1 MTLNKNAIIVLAK
14 RDLRAYFASPTGYVF
29 VTLFILLSAAAAFWQ
44 QRFFANNLAN
54 LDQLNQLFPLLL
66 LLFVPALTMGVWADE
81 RKAGTDELLLTLPAT
96 DLEIVLGKYLAVL
109 GIYTASLLLSVSH
122 VIVLF
127 WLGSPDIGLMFAN
140 YLGYWLIGAAL
151 LSIGMLA
158 SLLTANATV
167 GFVVGAVFCSVF
179 VFVNSAQWVVSDNL
193 QQWLAPIGVFT
204 YFADFATGV
213 ISFSG
218 LLYFLSIAGVM
229 LYFNVVLLGR
239 RHWLAEAGG
248 YRFWMHHLV
257 RAAALIVA
265 VISLNAVVS
274 RAEFRMDTTA
284 EQLHSLSDQS
294 VQLLDQLPDD
304 RPVLIQA
311 FISPEV
317 PRPIVQTRANLVSK
331 LREISVLGGDKVQ
344 VIIHD
349 TEPFTEEA
357 RDAREKFGIMP
368 RKVMGVA
375 GGQPIDVFLG
385 VAFTSGVSEMVIPFF
400 ERGLP
405 VEYELLRSI
414 RVAAKTQRKKI
425 CILTTQAKLT
435 GGFDYQTMNSQP
447 PWSVVSELNKQ
458 YEVARVTATEAIT
471 EEMDGLL
478 VALPS
483 SLTQPEMDNL
493 KAYILKGNPTL
504 LLVDPLPV
512 IDIGL
517 SPAIP
522 AGGNRNPFQQN
533 QPQPEPKGNINQF
546 MADIGVSFNSMQI
559 AWDTYNPHPDLVQL
573 QPEIIFIGP
582 GNQTLDAFSSLNR
595 ASSGLQEMVVLYPG
609 YLNKAVNG
617 KFEYEPLL
625 RTGRISGILPF
636 QQLVQRGFFG
646 MGFQLNRNARRV
658 PTGEVY
664 TLAAHLRGAAGTG
677 EGEGERMQSV
687 NLTVIA
693 DIDFISEQFFQI
705 RQRGLQ
711 NLSFDNVTFFLNCM
725 DMLVGDESFVDLR
738 KKRIRHRTLESVEAQ
753 TRGFVEQR
761 IKEEKEAEAQAQQAL
776 VEAQQ
781 RLNEKVAEVQNRPD
795 LDQQTKQ
802 IMAQN
807 LQEVENRRFEVLK
820 SNIETRKEATIQASR
835 GKMESAV
842 RSIQTRIKTLAVL
855 LPPIPVFVMGVMI
868 FVKRRRREY
877 EGAVASRRLRS

>member
-1 MTLNKNAIIVLAK
+1 
-14 RDLRAYFASPTGYVF
+14 
-29 VTLFILLSAAAAFWQ
+29 
-44 QRFFANNLAN
+44 
-54 LDQLNQLFPLLL
+54 
-66 LLFVPALTMGVWADE
+66 
-81 RKAGTDELLLTLPAT
+81 
-96 DLEIVLGKYLAVL
+96 
-109 GIYTASLLLSVSH
+109 
-122 VIVLF
+122 
-127 WLGSPDIGLMFAN
+127 
-140 YLGYWLIGAAL
+140 
-151 LSIGMLA
+151 
-158 SLLTANATV
+158 
-167 GFVVGAVFCSVF
+167 
-179 VFVNSAQWVVSDNL
+179 
-193 QQWLAPIGVFT
+193 
-204 YFADFATGV
+204 
-213 ISFSG
+213 
-218 LLYFLSIAGVM
+218 
-229 LYFNVVLLGR
+229 
-239 RHWLAEAGG
+239 
-248 YRFWMHHLV
+248 
-257 RAAALIVA
+257 
-265 VISLNAVVS
+265 
-274 RAEFRMDTTA
+274 
-284 EQLHSLSDQS
+284 
-294 VQLLDQLPDD
+294 
-304 RPVLIQA
+304 
-311 FISPEV
+311 
-317 PRPIVQTRANLVSK
+317 
-331 LREISVLGGDKVQ
+331 
-344 VIIHD
+344 
-349 TEPFTEEA
+349 
-357 RDAREKFGIMP
+357 
-368 RKVMGVA
+368 
-375 GGQPIDVFLG
+375 
-385 VAFTSGVSEMVIPFF
+385 SGVSEMVIPFF

-425 CILTTQAKLT
+425 GILTTPAKLA

-458 YEVARVTATEAIT
+458 YEIARVTAAEAIT

-493 KAYILKGNPTL
+493 KAYILEGHPTL

-512 IDIGL
+512 VNIGL
-517 SPAIP
+517 SPVIP

-533 QPQPEPKGNINQF
+533 QPQPEPKGNISQF
-546 MADIGVSFNSMQI
+546 MTDIGVSFNSMQI

-625 RTGRISGILPF
+625 RTGRISGVLPF

-664 TLAAHLRGAAGTG
+664 TVAAHLRGAAEAG
-677 EGEGERMQSV
+677 EGEGKKMHSV

-761 IKEEKEAEAQAQQAL
+761 IKEEK
-776 VEAQQ
+776 
-781 RLNEKVAEVQNRPD
+781 
-795 LDQQTKQ
+795 
-802 IMAQN
+802 
-807 LQEVENRRFEVLK
+807 
-820 SNIETRKEATIQASR
+820 
-835 GKMESAV
+835 
-842 RSIQTRIKTLAVL
+842 
-855 LPPIPVFVMGVMI
+855 
-868 FVKRRRREY
+868 
-877 EGAVASRRLRS
+877 